1 MTLNDCLAL
10 AFALPAIAS
19 YLAWCAGRLP
29 RTRVVLAIL
38 SIVCLAVGMGLH
50 GSLLAAAD

>member
-1 MTLNDCLAL
+1 MTLNDWLAL
-10 AFALPAIAS
+10 AFALPAITS

-38 SIVCLAVGMGLH
+38 SVICLVVGMGLH
-50 GSLLAAAD
+50 GSLLTAAN